1 MMNKNTKVL
10 VTGAAGFIGSH
21 LVEALKEKG
30 YSIVCL
36 AHPEDNTFHLESLD
50 LKVIRGDLADSHA
63 LERAVD
69 GVEVIYHLAGILFN
83 RNPDSL
89 FKTNYV
95 GTKNIVNA
103 CKSKKIHLKRFLYV
117 SSASVSGPTGE
128 KIMNEECLCRPIND
142 YGKSKLLAEQFL
154 MSPQNIYP
162 TTIIRPVQVFGPRG
176 LNSLFLICRVA
187 KKGFLPDFIQGRL
200 SLGFIDDIVR
210 GIIQACEHPQTE
222 GEIYLIGE
230 NRIYFLSE
238 IIRVFSKAVRQNLIR
253 IRLPYVFL
261 YSIAAVVEFFCKIK
275 TTAPPL
281 TRWLVHSYARQ
292 FEWCYDTSKAERDF
306 GYRSE
311 TSLEEG
317 AKITV
322 EWFKKAGHLD

>member
-1 MMNKNTKVL
+1 MTNNNTKVL

-21 LVEALKEKG
+21 LVEALREKD

-36 AHPEDNTFHLESLD
+36 AHPKDDTFHLESLD
-50 LKVIRGDLADSHA
+50 LKVIRGDLADSDA
-63 LERAVD
+63 LELAVD
-69 GVEVIYHLAGILFN
+69 GVEVIYHLAGILSS
-83 RNPDSL
+83 RDPDSL
-89 FKTNYV
+89 FRTNYH

-103 CKSKKIHLKRFLYV
+103 CKAKKIQLKRFLYV

-128 KIMNEECLCRPIND
+128 KKMNEECLCRPIND

-154 MSPQNIYP
+154 MSPQNVFP

-176 LNSLFLICRVA
+176 LNILFLICRAA
-187 KKGFLPDFIQGRL
+187 KKGILPDFIQGRT

-210 GIIQACEHPQTE
+210 GIIQACEHHQTE

-230 NRIYFLSE
+230 NRIYSLSE
-238 IIRVFSKAVRQNLIR
+238 IMQIFSKAVRQNLIR
-253 IRLPYVFL
+253 IRLPYFLL
-261 YSIAAVVEFFCKIK
+261 YSTAAVVELFCKIK
-275 TTAPPL
+275 NTYPPL
-281 TRWLVHSYARQ
+281 TRWQVRSYVRE

-317 AKITV
+317 ARITV
-322 EWFKKAGHLD
+322 DWFKRAGHLD